1 MRLKRVIAQVMASVN
16 GNASPFRPK
25 FHNAKK
31 FLSLQLSQTSQA
43 ISAEFN
49 HMLRSQTQARK
60 RRKVINEIFATE
72 RTYQDHL
79 HAITSQF
86 LAPLQVACILP
97 QNALNTIFSNV
108 EAIQA
113 VNRELL
119 SHMETLGLGDA
130 FLAMAPFIKLY
141 STYANNF
148 AKAQADLQEWEKKSV
163 EFATFKKTQEMR
175 AECKGLNLAALLI
188 TPVQR
193 VPRYKLLLESLLNK
207 TPKDHSDFEKLQ
219 EATVEINKVAHH
231 INENIRQRE
240 NFQKML
246 SIQNSLTGEGAP
258 KILAPGRLF
267 IKEGPLLKVCS
278 RGSQERM
285 FFLFSDIL
293 LYAKK
298 GGSLDKEQ
306 SSYLCRRVLPLIDC
320 QLEQVLGGL
329 TENEDNSGAGALFK
343 VTCQDKS
350 LLLYSKSRTEAL
362 TWFKCIRD
370 AISDLK
376 NCRASLRKPN
386 GDESELPKRAT
397 PLTRSVAK
405 RAARLGLSIM
415 RQDSAV
421 ECSSP
426 AVCIKDSL
434 YPLRK
439 ELLNKPVQSTKPE
452 GSKTRRPD
460 DPNLKARK
468 TLKSCTIP
476 STAPMTRARS
486 RETVI
491 NSPWIKSDIPPFSE
505 EIKIEK
511 GCGSSMQDAEG
522 AMANEETRKMEE
534 TGQSCVRTRGQKRK
548 LSFKENYEVQLFSP
562 REVTKRRCFRPKLPE
577 VSCVQA
583 VGSPVNSPVEQAKC
597 TPAKL
602 RTTKYVI
609 EDGDLVQSTSCVVM

>member
-1 MRLKRVIAQVMASVN
+1 MASVN

-25 FHNAKK
+25 LHNAKK
-31 FLSLQLSQTSQA
+31 FLSLQLSQTSHA

-49 HMLRSQTQARK
+49 HMLRSQTVARK

-86 LAPLQVACILP
+86 LAPLHVACVLP
-97 QNALNTIFSNV
+97 QNVLNTIFSNV

-148 AKAQADLQEWEKKSV
+148 AKAQAALQEWEKKSV
-163 EFATFKKTQEMR
+163 EFATFKKAQEMR
-175 AECKGLNLAALLI
+175 DECKGLNLAALLI

-207 TPKDHSDFEKLQ
+207 TPKEHADFEKLQ

-298 GGSLDKEQ
+298 GGSMDKDQ

-320 QLEQVLGGL
+320 VLEQVLGGS
-329 TENEDNSGAGALFK
+329 TDTEDNSGAGALFK
-343 VTCQDKS
+343 ITCKEKS
-350 LLLYSKSRTEAL
+350 LLLYSKSKTEAL
-362 TWFKCIRD
+362 AWFKCIRD

-376 NCRASLRKPN
+376 SCRASLRNPT
-386 GDESELPKRAT
+386 GEECELLKRST

-405 RAARLGLSIM
+405 KAARLGLSII
-415 RQDSAV
+415 RQDSTV
-421 ECSSP
+421 DCSSP

-439 ELLNKPVQSTKPE
+439 ELQLLNKPTPVQSTKNKAQKMLKTGAATPSSTLAT
-452 GSKTRRPD
+452 GS
-460 DPNLKARK
+460 
-468 TLKSCTIP
+468 
-476 STAPMTRARS
+476 RS
-486 RETVI
+486 KETVI
-491 NSPWIKSDIPPFSE
+491 NSPWIKSDV
-505 EIKIEK
+505 
-511 GCGSSMQDAEG
+511 
-522 AMANEETRKMEE
+522 ANEKNSDEDCSETQSKESDGDA
-534 TGQSCVRTRGQKRK
+534 TSGQSCVRTRAQKRK
-548 LSFKENYEVQLFSP
+548 LSFKENREVELFSP
-562 REVTKRRCFRPKLPE
+562 HEATKKRCLRPKLE
-577 VSCVQA
+577 VPSCVQA
-583 VGSPVNSPVEQAKC
+583 VGSPLKNAYDQVKR

-609 EDGDLVQSTSCVVM
+609 EDEDLVQSTTCAVM

>member
-1 MRLKRVIAQVMASVN
+1 MASVN
-16 GNASPFRPK
+16 GNGSPFRPK
-25 FHNAKK
+25 LHSAKK

-49 HMLRSQTQARK
+49 HMLRAQTVARK
-60 RRKVINEIFATE
+60 RKKVINEIFATE
-72 RTYQDHL
+72 KTYQDHL
-79 HAITSQF
+79 HAITSLF

-119 SHMETLGLGDA
+119 SHMEIQSLGDA

-148 AKAQADLQEWEKKSV
+148 AKAQSELQEWEKKSN
-163 EFATFKKTQEMR
+163 EFATFKKAQETR
-175 AECKGLNLAALLI
+175 EECKGLNLGALLI

-207 TPKDHSDFEKLQ
+207 TPRDHPDFEKLQ

-246 SIQNSLTGEGAP
+246 SIQKALTGEGAP

-267 IKEGPLLKVCS
+267 IREGPLLKVCS

-293 LYAKK
+293 IYTKK
-298 GGSLDKEQ
+298 SGSTDKEQ

-320 QLEQVLGGL
+320 ELEQVLGGS
-329 TENEDNSGAGALFK
+329 TGDEETSGAGALFK
-343 VTCQDKS
+343 ITCKDKS
-350 LLLYSKSRTEAL
+350 LLLYSKSKMEAL
-362 TWFKCIRD
+362 NWFRCIRD
-370 AISDLK
+370 AISNLK
-376 NCRASLRKPN
+376 TCRASLRRPHREEY
-386 GDESELPKRAT
+386 DFPKRST
-397 PLTRSVAK
+397 PLTRSAAK
-405 RAARLGLSIM
+405 RTRLGLSVV
-415 RQDSAV
+415 RQDSGV

-439 ELLNKPVQSTKPE
+439 ELLNKPTPPWSAK
-452 GSKTRRPD
+452 
-460 DPNLKARK
+460 NKARK
-468 TLKSCTIP
+468 TLKSETTLSMP
-476 STAPMTRARS
+476 NTRS
-486 RETVI
+486 RSKETVI
-491 NSPWIKSDIPPFSE
+491 NSPWIKSETETKATASTSSVTDVKGMEGNKEASGSGEIGSE
-505 EIKIEK
+505 KTDDDQEVT
-511 GCGSSMQDAEG
+511 A
-522 AMANEETRKMEE
+522 
-534 TGQSCVRTRGQKRK
+534 GQSFVRTRAQKRK
-548 LSFKENYEVQLFSP
+548 LSFKENREMELFSP
-562 REVTKRRCFRPKLPE
+562 QETKKRCFRPKLE

-583 VGSPVNSPVEQAKC
+583 VGSPLKSAYDQAKH

-602 RTTKYVI
+602 RTTKYVVKD
-609 EDGDLVQSTSCVVM
+609 EDLVQSTTCVVM